1 MKFLRNS
8 ICYGASGYI
17 FGARCGSSYPFH
29 IPPFTAMSLLYH
41 YFVALSIYHDM
52 ISLLRCPPR
61 EGIVKAKE
69 STQVIEVVTLRIRK
83 NGIQHDD
90 IQYALKNI

>member
-1 MKFLRNS
+1 MALLDIYLGR
-8 ICYGASGYI
+8 AVVL
-17 FGARCGSSYPFH
+17 H
-29 IPPFTAMSLLYH
+29 IPFTFPLLLLCH

-69 STQVIEVVTLRIRK
+69 SAQVIEVVTLRIRK